1 MVTIGK
7 QRLIGEVIS
16 INNNEATIQVY
27 EETEG
32 LKTGEIVSSTGNPLS
47 VKLAPGMIGNM
58 FDGIQRP
65 LKTIEE
71 LSPNFIPEGIG
82 LISLDEEKKGC

>member
-1 MVTIGK
+1 MVTIGQ

-16 INNNEATIQVY
+16 IENDEATIQVY

-32 LKTGEIVSSTGNPLS
+32 LKPGETVKSTGSPLS
-47 VKLAPGMIGNM
+47 VKLAPGMIGNI

-65 LKTIEE
+65 LKESMKF
-71 LSPNFIPEGIG
+71 L
-82 LISLDEEKKGC
+82 LILFPKALGFFL